1 MVEGVIVKGVGGF
14 YYVKAQER
22 LYECR
27 ARGLFRE
34 DNITPLVG
42 DKVLIRIN
50 EEDGTGYIEEIMER
64 KSELIRPPVA
74 NVTQAIIVMS
84 IKKPDINFW
93 LLDRFIILAEHQNL
107 NIIICLN
114 KVDLTK
120 REEIT
125 SILDIYKN
133 TSYPIVKTSTKTG
146 EGIEDLKEYLKDQVT
161 VVAGPSGV
169 GKSSLLNQIKP
180 GLELKT
186 GDVSKKTTRGRH
198 TTRHV
203 ELIDLGSNSYVLDS
217 PGFSSLNLDF
227 IESEEE
233 LSRYFNEID
242 EFATSCKFINCLHF
256 KEPGCEVKKQVE
268 KGRISPVRYE
278 NYLKFLEEIKSI
290 RRY

>member
-203 ELIDLGSNSYVLDS
+203 ELIDLGSNSYVLDT

-227 IESEEE
+227 IEFEEE

>member
-120 REEIT
+120 GRNH
-125 SILDIYKN
+125 LN
-133 TSYPIVKTSTKTG
+133 T
-146 EGIEDLKEYLKDQVT
+146 
-161 VVAGPSGV
+161 
-169 GKSSLLNQIKP
+169 
-180 GLELKT
+180 
-186 GDVSKKTTRGRH
+186 
-198 TTRHV
+198 
-203 ELIDLGSNSYVLDS
+203 
-217 PGFSSLNLDF
+217 
-227 IESEEE
+227 
-233 LSRYFNEID
+233 
-242 EFATSCKFINCLHF
+242 
-256 KEPGCEVKKQVE
+256 
-268 KGRISPVRYE
+268 
-278 NYLKFLEEIKSI
+278 
-290 RRY
+290 

>member
-50 EEDGTGYIEEIMER
+50 EEDGTGYIEEIMVR

>member
-203 ELIDLGSNSYVLDS
+203 ELIDLGSNSYVLDT

>member
-125 SILDIYKN
+125 SILDIYRN

-203 ELIDLGSNSYVLDS
+203 ELIDLGSNSYVLDT

>member
-1 MVEGVIVKGVGGF
+1 M
-14 YYVKAQER
+14 
-22 LYECR
+22 
-27 ARGLFRE
+27 
-34 DNITPLVG
+34 
-42 DKVLIRIN
+42 
-50 EEDGTGYIEEIMER
+50 
-64 KSELIRPPVA
+64 
-74 NVTQAIIVMS
+74 
-84 IKKPDINFW
+84 
-93 LLDRFIILAEHQNL
+93 
-107 NIIICLN
+107 
-114 KVDLTK
+114 DLTK

-203 ELIDLGSNSYVLDS
+203 ELIDLGSNSYVLDT